1 MDLSLDLS
9 KKSFAIYGLGKTGR
23 SIIKY
28 FDKIGF
34 KNYITWDDNKSL
46 KRKWN
51 LNERRKKIFKSILFF
66 AFDALRLEG
75 ILLKLNSSKFLSL
88 IFLYLLLLLWST
100 KH

>member
-1 MDLSLDLS
+1 MDLSLNLS

-28 FDKIGF
+28 FNKIGF

-51 LNERRKKIFKSILFF
+51 
-66 AFDALRLEG
+66 
-75 ILLKLNSSKFLSL
+75 
-88 IFLYLLLLLWST
+88 
-100 KH
+100 